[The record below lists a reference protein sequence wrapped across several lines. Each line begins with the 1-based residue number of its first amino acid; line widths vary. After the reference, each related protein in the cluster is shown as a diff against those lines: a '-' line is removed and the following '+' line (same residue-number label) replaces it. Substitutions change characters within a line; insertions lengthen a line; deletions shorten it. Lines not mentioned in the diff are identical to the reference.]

1 MNLKSKIIISMVFI
15 VFLILTG
22 SYLAIR
28 DIQTN
33 ILEQEF
39 NEDGRL
45 LANYIASET
54 TSHLL
59 INDLISIK
67 SAFNDLKRSDPYIEY
82 IYLTDNQGIVLVHT
96 FEGGFPK
103 ALTNFSKSLPGDV
116 SKEQII
122 ETDKGT
128 IYEFG
133 APLFKNIGYVHVGLN
148 KNWVT
153 SQIRDA
159 NNKMLFFLVLAMVS
173 GGGFIYFMGRWL
185 TKPIRKLTEGAERIN
200 NGVLDQ
206 KIEVDSGD
214 ELGEL
219 AQTFNDMSSNLDK
232 KINELVRSRDLIEN
246 TEKYLET
253 LFDSVEDG
261 IIVTNENHEVIR
273 VNKSFLKIMDLTE
286 DKVMKKTCHEVL
298 YGSRASDPQKDMCEI
313 NKLLTT
319 KQPVRFIHEIDSND
333 DKKIFEINASL
344 FLDKQRST
352 NIIMVMREITRQKK
366 LEEEL
371 KDSYEELRL
380 TYSQLKE
387 LYRVKEHF
395 ISNVSHELRTPL
407 TSVLGYTELLLEEKI
422 TDEQRHK
429 LEIILRN
436 SKRLARLIQ
445 GLLDT
450 AMIDSMDTSL
460 DKKPVLIYDIINQV
474 AEDVKTV
481 ASIKNILI
489 SIEIPKDLIV
499 LGDKDRLLQVF
510 LNVVDNAIKFTISGE
525 VKITGEEENEN
536 IHIRISD
543 TGVGIPEDKIE
554 SIFERFY
561 QVDSSNKRRFGGTGL
576 GLWISRNFVE
586 AHGGKIWAESK
597 SRGSTFHILLPKLVK
612 K

>member
-1 MNLKSKIIISMVFI
+1 MKLKSKIIISMIFI
-15 VFLILTG
+15 VFLIITG

-39 NEDGRL
+39 NEEGHL

-54 TSHLL
+54 TNQLL
-59 INDLISIK
+59 INDLLSIK
-67 SAFNDLKRSDPYIEY
+67 NGFDELKRSDPYIEY
-82 IYLTDNQGIVLVHT
+82 IYLTDNEGIVLVHT

-103 ALTNFSKSLPGDV
+103 ELKNFSKPLSGDARN
-116 SKEQII
+116 EQII
-122 ETDKGT
+122 ETDNGT
-128 IYEFG
+128 IYDFG
-133 APLFKNIGYVHVGLN
+133 GHLFKNIGYVHVGLN

-153 SQIRDA
+153 SQIRVA
-159 NNKMLFFLVLAMVS
+159 NDKFIFFSGLAMVFS
-173 GGGFIYFMGRWL
+173 GGFIFFMGRWL
-185 TKPIRKLTEGAERIN
+185 TKPIQKLTEGVERIN
-200 NGVLDQ
+200 NGVVDQ

-214 ELGEL
+214 ELGEF
-219 AQTFNDMSSNLDK
+219 ANSFNVMASNLNQKMDD
-232 KINELVRSRDLIEN
+232 LVQSRNRLED
-246 TEKYLET
+246 TEKYLEM

-273 VNKSFLKIMDLTE
+273 ANRSFLKMMAMTE
-286 DKVMKKTCHEVL
+286 DKVMNKTCHEVL
-298 YGSRASDPQKDMCEI
+298 YGSKASDKQRDMCEI
-313 NKLLTT
+313 NTLLRT
-319 KQPVRFIHEIDSND
+319 KQPVRFIHEIGSND
-333 DKKIFEINASL
+333 GIKSFEINASL
-344 FLDKQRST
+344 FLDKQKST
-352 NIIMVMREITRQKK
+352 NVIMVMREITQQKK
-366 LEEEL
+366 LEDEL

-380 TYSQLKE
+380 TYSQLKD
-387 LYRVKEHF
+387 LYKVKEHF

-407 TSVLGYTELLLEEKI
+407 TSVLGYTELLLEEEI
-422 TDEQRHK
+422 TNEQRHK

-450 AMIDSMDTSL
+450 ALIDSKDTSL
-460 DKKPVLIYDIINQV
+460 DKKPILVYDIVNQV
-474 AEDVKTV
+474 AEDVRTV
-481 ASIKNILI
+481 ASIKNIPI
-489 SIEIPKDLIV
+489 IIEIPKDLIV
-499 LGDKDRLLQVF
+499 MGDKDRLLQVF

-543 TGVGIPEDKIE
+543 TGIGIPEDKIE

-561 QVDSSNKRRFGGTGL
+561 QVDSSNKRKYGGTGL

-586 AHGGKIWAESK
+586 AQGGRIWAESK
-597 SRGSTFHILLPKLVK
+597 SRGSTFHILLPKMVK

>member
-1 MNLKSKIIISMVFI
+1 MNLKSKIIISMIFI
-15 VFLILTG
+15 VFLIITG

-33 ILEQEF
+33 ILEEEF
-39 NEDGRL
+39 NEEGRL
-45 LANYIASET
+45 LANYMASET
-54 TSHLL
+54 TNHLL

-67 SAFNDLKRSDPYIEY
+67 NAFAELKRSDPYIEY
-82 IYLTDNQGIVLVHT
+82 IYLTDHKGIVLVHT
-96 FEGGFPK
+96 FDEGFPR
-103 ALTNFSKSLPGDV
+103 ALKNYSILPEDIG
-116 SKEQII
+116 KEQII

-133 APLFKNIGYVHVGLN
+133 APLFKNIGYVHIGIT

-153 SQIRDA
+153 SQIRNA
-159 NNKMLFFLVLAMVS
+159 NNKMMFFLVLAMVS
-173 GGGFIYFMGRWL
+173 GGGFIFFMGRWI
-185 TKPIRKLTEGAERIN
+185 TKPIRKLTEGVKRIN

-206 KIEVDSGD
+206 KIEVDSDD
-214 ELGEL
+214 ELGEF
-219 AQTFNDMSSNLDK
+219 ANTFNEMASNLDN

-261 IIVTNENHEVIR
+261 IIVTNEDHNVIR
-273 VNKSFLKIMDLTE
+273 VNRSFLKMTNLKE
-286 DKVMKKTCHEVL
+286 DMVMNKTCHEVL
-298 YGSRASDPQKDMCEI
+298 YGSKASDPQKDMCEI
-313 NKLLTT
+313 NKLLITE
-319 KQPVRFIHEIDSND
+319 QPVRFIHEIESNS
-333 DKKIFEINASL
+333 DKKIFEINASI
-344 FLDKQRST
+344 FLDKQRSK
-352 NIIMVMREITRQKK
+352 NIIMVLREITQQKK
-366 LEEEL
+366 IEEEL

-380 TYSQLKE
+380 TYSKLKE
-387 LYRVKEHF
+387 LYTVKEHF

-422 TDEQRHK
+422 TNEQRHK

-450 AMIDSMDTSL
+450 ALIDSKDTTL
-460 DKKPVLIYDIINQV
+460 DIKPILIYDIVNQV

-481 ASIKNILI
+481 ASIKKIPI
-489 SIEIPKDLIV
+489 VIEIPKYLIV
-499 LGDKDRLLQVF
+499 MGDKDRLLQVF
-510 LNVVDNAIKFTISGE
+510 LNVVDNAIKFTISGA
-525 VKITGEEENEN
+525 VIIKGEEEHEN
-536 IHIRISD
+536 IHISISD

-561 QVDSSNKRRFGGTGL
+561 QADSTNKRRFGGTGL

-597 SRGSTFHILLPKLVK
+597 SRGSTFHILLPKSVK